1 MDTIAAVSTPPG
13 VGGIAIVR
21 ISGSNTFQ
29 ILKKIFVGKDL
40 NRAKPNTIHHGFIKD
55 PETNETIDEVLVS
68 VFKTPNSYTGEDV
81 AEISCHGGRL
91 VPNLIL
97 EAVIRAGARLAKP
110 GEFTERA
117 FLNGKIDLIQAQA
130 VLDLIHAKSR
140 KAVHYAIN
148 RLTGKLSEK
157 IKSIGNNLLD
167 LIVQIEARI
176 DFEEDVPPLDSH
188 WLEQQI
194 LKIYNE
200 IRDIVNTG
208 KKGRYYF
215 SGIHV
220 AIMGPP
226 NVGKS
231 TLFNRLLGKDRAIVT
246 EIPGTTR
253 DVISE
258 ELVLNGVPIV
268 LYDTAGIRETKDI
281 VESMGVD
288 RALQKIKEV
297 DIVIE
302 MTEPQVVQSTHSEIS
317 DVIKIKVLNK
327 IDLLRDKTNMP
338 KNILPISAL
347 TGEGVEALK
356 AKLLTEIKGLVY
368 GADISLSDREVHLL
382 ESVIKDLEDAES
394 TLKTMGL
401 EIVAFHLRS
410 AYQRFQEL
418 IGYSDMPELIL
429 SQIFKNFCVG
439 K

>member
-13 VGGIAIVR
+13 VGGIAVVR
-21 ISGSNTFQ
+21 ISGADTIP
-29 ILKKIFVGKDL
+29 ILKKIFIGKDL
-40 NRAKPNTIHHGFIKD
+40 SKAKPNTTHHGFIKD
-55 PETNETIDEVLVS
+55 PSTNEKIDEVVVS
-68 VFKTPNSYTGEDV
+68 FFKGPNSYTGEDV

-91 VPNLIL
+91 VPELVL
-97 EAVIRAGARLAKP
+97 EAVIKAGARLAKP

-140 KAVHYAIN
+140 KAVHYALN

-157 IKSIGNNLLD
+157 IKELGNSLLET
-167 LIVQIEARI
+167 IVQIEARI
-176 DFEEDVPPLDSH
+176 DFEEDVPPLDKN
-188 WLEQQI
+188 WLNNQI
-194 LKIYNE
+194 NSIYRE
-200 IRDIVNTG
+200 IESIVNTG
-208 KKGRYYF
+208 KRGRYF
-215 SGIHV
+215 FTGVHV

-258 ELVLNGVPIV
+258 ELILNGVPIV
-268 LYDTAGIRETKDI
+268 LYDTAGIRETRDV
-281 VESMGVD
+281 VESIGVNK
-288 RALQKIKEV
+288 ALQKIKEV

-302 MTEPQVVQSTHSEIS
+302 MIEPGMMEYAHSAS
-317 DVIKIKVLNK
+317 RDVTKIKVLNK
-327 IDLLRDKTNMP
+327 IDLFGKKTGFP
-338 KNILPISAL
+338 PDVLPISAL
-347 TGEGVEALK
+347 TGDGIESLK
-356 AKLLTEIKGLVY
+356 SKLLSEIKGLVY
-368 GADISLSDREVHLL
+368 GADISLSDRELHLL
-382 ESVIKDLEDAES
+382 ESVLRDLKDAET
-394 TLKTMGL
+394 TLETMGL

-429 SQIFKNFCVG
+429 SEIFKNFCVG

>member
-55 PETNETIDEVLVS
+55 PETNEKIDEVLVS
-68 VFKTPNSYTGEDV
+68 VFKSPNSYTGEDV

-97 EAVIRAGARLAKP
+97 EAVIKVGARLAKP

-140 KAVHYAIN
+140 KAVHHALN
-148 RLTGKLSEK
+148 RLTGKLSEE
-157 IKSIGNNLLD
+157 IKKIGNNLLD
-167 LIVQIEARI
+167 LIVQVEARI
-176 DFEEDVPPLDSH
+176 DFEEDVPPLDPN

-194 LKIYNE
+194 LKVHNE
-200 IRDIVNTG
+200 VRDIVDTG

-215 SGIHV
+215 SGVHV

-231 TLFNRLLGKDRAIVT
+231 TLFNRLLGKERAIVT

-302 MTEPQVVQSTHSEIS
+302 MTEPQVMQSTYSETS

-327 IDLLRDKTNMP
+327 IDLLHNKTNIP

-347 TGEGVEALK
+347 TGEGVETLK
-356 AKLLTEIKGLVY
+356 AKLLTEIQELVY

-382 ESVIKDLEDAES
+382 ESVIKDLEDAKS

-429 SQIFKNFCVG
+429 SQIFENFCVG